1 MRSKT
6 LLVSNI
12 LASVYSAFLLFIFGS
27 AIIQA
32 GGTDYI
38 YAVGKYFKTVF
49 ELLEFM
55 GQDSGL
61 LMFLYVVVVLLCI
74 HIIFFVLGCLVGWLS
89 YIGKKSGGAKF
100 AAVLYLLGS
109 ICFPIYLC
117 FGLPITI
124 VGFVGGSKQKK
135 MNNQQK
141 EI

>member
-12 LASVYSAFLLFIFGS
+12 LASVYSGCLLFIFGG
-27 AIIQA
+27 AIVQA
-32 GGTDYI
+32 GGADYI
-38 YAVGKYFKTVF
+38 YAVGKYFNTVF
-49 ELLEFM
+49 ELLDFV
-55 GQDSGL
+55 GQDSAL
-61 LMFLYVVVVLLCI
+61 LTFLYVVLILLCI
-74 HIIFFVLGCLVGWLS
+74 HAILFVLGCLIGWFS
-89 YIGKKSGGAKF
+89 YAGKKSGGAKF

-135 MNNQQK
+135 INNQQK
-141 EI
+141 NV